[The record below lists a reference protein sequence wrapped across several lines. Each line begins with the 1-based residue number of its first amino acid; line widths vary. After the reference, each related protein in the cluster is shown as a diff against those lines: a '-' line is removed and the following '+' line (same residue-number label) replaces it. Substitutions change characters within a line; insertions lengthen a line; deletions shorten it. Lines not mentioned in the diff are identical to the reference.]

1 MRCRALLA
9 AAGLLAAAVP
19 AVASATW
26 RAEPVSAA
34 AVDPVAAIA
43 ATGTGAGYWLIDQR
57 GGVSAFGDAPELA
70 DLAAPLNAPV
80 VAMTA
85 TPSGDG
91 AWAVAS
97 DGGVF
102 TFGDAPYL
110 GGLGATPLNQPIV
123 AMAATPSGEGYWLFA
138 ADGGVF
144 TFGDAAFAGSLG
156 AIPLN
161 RPIVGAAADG
171 RTGYWLVAADGGV
184 FTFGG
189 ATFAG
194 AEPDAAQPVVG
205 MAVRPDGRGYWV
217 ATRAG
222 AVRAFGT
229 APPAEP
235 LPPRPLDDV
244 RLRTEV
250 VVDGLSA
257 PTAVTTRP
265 GDRTLYVTERAGRV
279 RAVRDGRLLAEPVLA
294 LPDGLLRAGGERG
307 LLGLAFDA
315 AGRHLTIHH
324 TLPDGDVAVAEYAVT
339 GPDAGP
345 VRADPSSRRELLRIE
360 HSAFGNHNGG
370 DVHLGPDGYLYVT
383 VGDGGGAGDPLGSGQ
398 DPHSL
403 LGTVLRIDPSRPS
416 AGRPYGIP
424 PDNPFADGRDGAPEV
439 WAWGLRNPW
448 RIAFDR
454 VTGDLWIADVG
465 QARLEEVNLEPAGTP
480 GGRNYGWSRF
490 EGSQP
495 FGDGPVPADHVPPLF
510 EYAHDGGDLSIT
522 GGRVYRGRAVP
533 GLAGAYLY
541 GDFGSGRVGAL
552 RQRDGVVVEAVDRLA
567 TVEQVVAFG
576 EDADGELVALSL
588 GGRLVRFVA
597 G

>member
-294 LPDGLLRAGGERG
+294 LPDGLLRAGGQRNIGWIRCENG
-307 LLGLAFDA
+307 
-315 AGRHLTIHH
+315 
-324 TLPDGDVAVAEYAVT
+324 
-339 GPDAGP
+339 
-345 VRADPSSRRELLRIE
+345 PSS
-360 HSAFGNHNGG
+360 F
-370 DVHLGPDGYLYVT
+370 DV
-383 VGDGGGAGDPLGSGQ
+383 
-398 DPHSL
+398 
-403 LGTVLRIDPSRPS
+403 
-416 AGRPYGIP
+416 
-424 PDNPFADGRDGAPEV
+424 
-439 WAWGLRNPW
+439 
-448 RIAFDR
+448 
-454 VTGDLWIADVG
+454 
-465 QARLEEVNLEPAGTP
+465 
-480 GGRNYGWSRF
+480 
-490 EGSQP
+490 QP
-495 FGDGPVPADHVPPLF
+495 
-510 EYAHDGGDLSIT
+510 
-522 GGRVYRGRAVP
+522 
-533 GLAGAYLY
+533 
-541 GDFGSGRVGAL
+541 
-552 RQRDGVVVEAVDRLA
+552 
-567 TVEQVVAFG
+567 
-576 EDADGELVALSL
+576 
-588 GGRLVRFVA
+588 
-597 G
+597 